1 VPGHHGSP
9 NRCILAGMSE
19 FDFEA
24 GDPTP
29 ERDIYSVSRLN
40 AEARQLLERGFARIW
55 LEGEL
60 SNVVRP
66 ASGHLYFSLKD
77 AAAQISAAMFRNRNR
92 TLKFEPDNGMQ
103 VMVRAQVSLYEAR
116 GNYQII
122 VEQMEEAGDG
132 ALRREFEALKNKLA
146 AEGLF
151 DETAKQPLPTLPL
164 RIGIITSPSG
174 AAVRD
179 VITVLKRRFPAI
191 PVLIYPV
198 PVQGKQAAAEI
209 AAAID
214 TASRRNECD
223 VLILTRGG
231 GSLED
236 LWSFNEE
243 SVARAIHACKI
254 PLISAVGHEIDFTI
268 ADFVADQRAPTPSAA
283 AELASPD
290 QVEWRGKIQTM
301 QRQLNQCMQL
311 QLTDWRN
318 NLGWLNK
325 QMEYLHPGQYLRQQS
340 QRLDEL
346 TQRRDIAFR
355 SIFNEL
361 QSKSKTLHV
370 QLQQVTPQHQI
381 RELTLKRV
389 NLAQQLRQLTKT
401 MLERKQQVLAGA
413 CRMLDSISP
422 LATLDRGYA
431 IVSQVPEGKI
441 LNQVTAS
448 KPGDHIQARL
458 ATGTLECTIDKI
470 IKPDSRATK
479 QTR

>member
-1 VPGHHGSP
+1 
-9 NRCILAGMSE
+9 
-19 FDFEA
+19 
-24 GDPTP
+24 
-29 ERDIYSVSRLN
+29 
-40 AEARQLLERGFARIW
+40 
-55 LEGEL
+55 
-60 SNVVRP
+60 VVRP

-151 DETAKQPLPTLPL
+151 DETAKRPLPTLPL

-268 ADFVADQRAPTPSAA
+268 ADFVADQRPTSAHRHLPPQPNWPA
-283 AELASPD
+283 RTRWNGAE
-290 QVEWRGKIQTM
+290 
-301 QRQLNQCMQL
+301 
-311 QLTDWRN
+311 
-318 NLGWLNK
+318 
-325 QMEYLHPGQYLRQQS
+325 
-340 QRLDEL
+340 
-346 TQRRDIAFR
+346 
-355 SIFNEL
+355 
-361 QSKSKTLHV
+361 KSK
-370 QLQQVTPQHQI
+370 PC
-381 RELTLKRV
+381 KD
-389 NLAQQLRQLTKT
+389 N
-401 MLERKQQVLAGA
+401 
-413 CRMLDSISP
+413 
-422 LATLDRGYA
+422 
-431 IVSQVPEGKI
+431 
-441 LNQVTAS
+441 
-448 KPGDHIQARL
+448 
-458 ATGTLECTIDKI
+458 
-470 IKPDSRATK
+470 
-479 QTR
+479 